1 LLAFEAD
8 AAEAALAAF
17 VEGLMQ
23 HRNFDRETDP
33 PRI

>member
-1 LLAFEAD
+1 LLAFGED
-8 AAEAALAAF
+8 AYAAAF
-17 VEGLMQ
+17 AAFIDALMK